1 MRVRQFGNQVGGNSG
16 LFVGYRRGASDGDG
30 HDDWFELSGP
40 ARQGDSGGP
49 IFNERGRVVGI
60 LWGTDGKTV
69 IGVQAG
75 RLHVALQEATKFYR
89 PQADRPDLN
98 LVPVVFPPEI
108 ERNPTP
114 PMTREGEC
122 CPGGECRSPGRGVDV
137 QIGSGKKPVLPWRGD
152 ELKRDAALEA
162 KIRAQQAEIDGL
174 VELERARQNT
184 PPAIAERQN
193 GAETKPQADAP
204 SPLLAAIV
212 IVGSLAVGGFFYSK
226 TKKEIVATRSQGM
239 QSFQQV
245 PALWQYVIF
254 GLAGLVLGYAIVAVH
269 NKIMEGRKWC
279 IKIAQGCT
287 TAGLTDLATFFTELG
302 TGDLIDAEKQALKW
316 AADMNDPTKRMALLA
331 QAVEDSVQYVAAND
345 LGVATKILAILQ
357 NGAASKSLF
366 AASPPRHQAQET

>member
-1 MRVRQFGNQVGGNSG
+1 MRWGGRIVVLTARHVVRDARTIVVRLVTGKEHTARVLVTSQWDCTVLQLDGDPVGVEPAKMELGEAAVFHAGDRLTSCGYGGLETKLAANTG

-30 HDDWFELSGP
+30 HDDWFEMSGP

-89 PQADRPDLN
+89 QQADSAGPAPRP
-98 LVPVVFPPEI
+98 
-108 ERNPTP
+108 
-114 PMTREGEC
+114 
-122 CPGGECRSPGRGVDV
+122 RGVSAGNRAQSDPADDLGGPDATSGLPTC
-137 QIGSGKKPVLPWRGD
+137 QIGTGKTPALPWRAG

-184 PPAIAERQN
+184 PPAIAETPKS
-193 GAETKPQADAP
+193 APKPQAQAAP

-226 TKKEIVATRSQGM
+226 TKK
-239 QSFQQV
+239 
-245 PALWQYVIF
+245 
-254 GLAGLVLGYAIVAVH
+254 
-269 NKIMEGRKWC
+269 
-279 IKIAQGCT
+279 
-287 TAGLTDLATFFTELG
+287 
-302 TGDLIDAEKQALKW
+302 
-316 AADMNDPTKRMALLA
+316 
-331 QAVEDSVQYVAAND
+331 
-345 LGVATKILAILQ
+345 
-357 NGAASKSLF
+357 KS
-366 AASPPRHQAQET
+366 